1 MIKRLF
7 IAAGI
12 GLALS
17 GGALADDTAKAG
29 AKAQG
34 AVTGDTTARA
44 IAQCEQ
50 MSGAQKSNCLQQAR
64 EAADRS
70 AVGGTSGSATGRVG
84 AGASVSQPKDAA
96 PASGTP
102 KAY

>member
-1 MIKRLF
+1 MIKRFF

-17 GGALADDTAKAG
+17 GGAYADDTAKAG

-34 AVTGDTTARA
+34 TVTGDTTARA

-50 MSGAQKSNCLQQAR
+50 LSGAQKTNCLQQAR

-70 AVGGTSGSATGRVG
+70 AMGSTSGNASGRVG
-84 AGASVSQPKDAA
+84 SPSAQPKD
-96 PASGTP
+96 PATGTGASKP
-102 KAY
+102 Y

>member
-17 GGALADDTAKAG
+17 GGAYADDTAKAG

-50 MSGAQKSNCLQQAR
+50 LSGAQKTTCLQQAR

-70 AVGGTSGSATGRVG
+70 AMGSTSSSASGRVG
-84 AGASVSQPKDAA
+84 APSPQPKDPA
-96 PASGTP
+96 PGTGASKP
-102 KAY
+102 Y

>member
-12 GLALS
+12 SLALS
-17 GGALADDTAKAG
+17 GGAYADDTAKAG
-29 AKAQG
+29 PTAQG

-50 MSGAQKSNCLQQAR
+50 LSGAQKATCLQQAR
-64 EAADRS
+64 DAADRGAMGSTSTS
-70 AVGGTSGSATGRVG
+70 ASGRVG
-84 AGASVSQPKDAA
+84 APSSQPKD
-96 PASGTP
+96 PATGSGASKP
-102 KAY
+102 Y